1 MANPRARLELSPEMS
16 IRVRGEV
23 QFVRL
28 VLIVN
33 IANELKLIGALPRPR
48 SSFNG
53 PRALSLRPAHPWL
66 LHPPLY
72 PGRFLSSPSLPSSP
86 LPPSFL
92 VLSLSGRRTAINPV
106 VVGVRDY

>member
-53 PRALSLRPAHPWL
+53 PRARSPTRAPVASPSSSSSRLFPLVALPA
-66 LHPPLY
+66 
-72 PGRFLSSPSLPSSP
+72 SSP
-86 LPPSFL
+86 PPSL
-92 VLSLSGRRTAINPV
+92 LSGTLAFWPAD
-106 VVGVRDY
+106 GY